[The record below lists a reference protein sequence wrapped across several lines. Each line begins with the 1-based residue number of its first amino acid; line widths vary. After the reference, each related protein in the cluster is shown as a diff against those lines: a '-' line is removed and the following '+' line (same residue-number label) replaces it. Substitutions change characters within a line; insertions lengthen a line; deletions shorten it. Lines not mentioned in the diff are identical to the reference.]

1 MLYRVSESRL
11 NPLLFLL
18 IVPLVLT
25 LENMWRF
32 TVTDLGYVGTAL
44 SVANAQTAE
53 RARAQVRFKP

>member
-44 SVANAQTAE
+44 SVANDQTAE